1 MIEGLL
7 FQELSFG
14 SQTFE
19 RSMLIQMEYLET
31 LEPTGPYLTLILDD
45 PQEKLDLEASPSA
58 TVTMA
63 LDATRAKILQEKVSF
78 QTTFALLKI
87 STLPNF
93 PRRYK
98 LLFCPQAH
106 RDLLLKKQILLASAT
121 PAQVLA
127 ACELPATVEATL
139 PAVPFSCLHQRKVQM
154 LLQYADEMGCA
165 FVWNRKQQKLVL
177 KSLKDLKAQ
186 EVSCEIFTPEY
197 NREHTATAVRKLQSD
212 FLSKELHHQEAFAF
226 DLQEG
231 AQSTKAPP
239 KSRRM
244 PNDLVR
250 NLSQV
255 QFVPEI
261 DWRMTQTLA
270 FGAGSLVE
278 LNGQAYLT
286 SRVCW
291 QETENRATVR
301 VLAGNLYQVE
311 GKL

>member
-45 PQEKLDLEASPSA
+45 PQEKLDLEGDPSA

-63 LDATRAKILQEKVSF
+63 LDGTRAKILQENVSF
-78 QTTFALLKI
+78 QTTFSLLKI

-165 FVWNRKQQKLVL
+165 FVWNRKL
-177 KSLKDLKAQ
+177 
-186 EVSCEIFTPEY
+186 PEY
-197 NREHTATAVRKLQSD
+197 NREHTAIAVRKLQSD
-212 FLSKELHHQEAFAF
+212 FLSKELHNQEAFAF

-231 AQSTKAPP
+231 PQNTKAPP

-250 NLSQV
+250 SLSQV

-261 DWRMTQTLA
+261 DWRMTQTFA

-278 LNGQAYLT
+278 LNGEAYLT